1 MKENSINYQEI
12 DYTEL
17 AKYQKD
23 ETYVYD
29 NENIA
34 LIIKDI
40 ENLLND
46 FSLKD
51 SSKILTKSK
60 FKLLLNQY
68 IEDLKKIILNPI
80 KNNKILSNW
89 IVNILDLANE
99 MYFNE
104 YYIFYK
110 HQTLQETTDQYIIDH
125 VKKIKNSGLTRID
138 FDKYDIEKLKTFIE
152 KIPRDQQ
159 NINRLIPNKFNLFYN
174 KLLRKYKLSRIASNY
189 TKTKTFPYYSY
200 TIRYTKNN
208 DPSKWSSLD
217 GTITHDL
224 DTLHL
229 DRFCPSVTLL
239 IYLSNVHYDDGPFQY
254 IKGSNQFIKSKF
266 INCMHTGVS
275 FSIFPGTEKPHDYE
289 KDEQRVLFMQLP
301 KVMQGNLVIGSFIN
315 EDSHNYNILSNN
327 HKIALG
333 SEGAAFIFDG
343 HKTLHTGGRPIDGKR
358 LALFQAFTPYYKLLN
373 RLDY

>member
-208 DPSKWSSLD
+208 DPSKHKWRNPNDHSETFH
-217 GTITHDL
+217 G
-224 DTLHL
+224 
-229 DRFCPSVTLL
+229 V
-239 IYLSNVHYDDGPFQY
+239 GP
-254 IKGSNQFIKSKF
+254 
-266 INCMHTGVS
+266 
-275 FSIFPGTEKPHDYE
+275 
-289 KDEQRVLFMQLP
+289 
-301 KVMQGNLVIGSFIN
+301 
-315 EDSHNYNILSNN
+315 
-327 HKIALG
+327 
-333 SEGAAFIFDG
+333 
-343 HKTLHTGGRPIDGKR
+343 KTNRP
-358 LALFQAFTPYYKLLN
+358 
-373 RLDY
+373 